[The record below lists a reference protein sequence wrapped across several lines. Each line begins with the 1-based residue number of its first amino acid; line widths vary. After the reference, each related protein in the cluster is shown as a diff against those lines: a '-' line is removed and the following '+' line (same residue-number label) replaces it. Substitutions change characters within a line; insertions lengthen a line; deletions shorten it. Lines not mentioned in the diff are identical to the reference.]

1 MPTATASMSRGTGRQ
16 WIAVLSGCA
25 LAVAALVAPASPAL
39 HHQAVLGAILET
51 SVAIVGTLVALLAF
65 GRYRRSRRIGD
76 LAIAC
81 AVAELAWVHAL
92 FRSVPDLISPNSVG
106 SGFAERTE
114 IWGTLLVRLLAAGL
128 LVMVVSPRWRV
139 ASQPA
144 VARYRRLA
152 MVVPGVAAVA
162 MVLLIWLAPVSHTGM
177 MAHLTWSH
185 LAYLGLKLGGAVLF
199 MVAYFRLSR
208 LAREESDR
216 FLGWIAVGCVF
227 AAIAMVTFTALPM
240 GASDSF
246 QLGDVLLAAAVF
258 TWAVGALC
266 EIHSYWSGITAA
278 ARRETRRSVA
288 LDLHDGLA
296 QELALLTT
304 YTYASPELRASPEW
318 HQQLSLTA
326 ERALAEARRA
336 IDALANDDPIPFDA
350 DLAGVVEAVSRNDV
364 DVRVEVDR
372 DAGDPASDPWQRESI
387 IRIVREAVS
396 NAVRH
401 GGARRIDIHYGG
413 ATTPVLRVLDDG
425 AGFDVSEASASG
437 RFGLVSMRERAAA
450 IGASFEIESEPG
462 IGTRVS
468 VQWP

>member
-1 MPTATASMSRGTGRQ
+1 MATAAGRQ
-16 WIAVLSGCA
+16 WIAILLGGA
-25 LAVAALVAPASPAL
+25 LVAVALVAPVAPGL

-92 FRSVPDLISPNSVG
+92 FRSLPDLISPDSIG

-139 ASQPA
+139 AAQANALTDQRFRVVASGVVAGA
-144 VARYRRLA
+144 VALA
-152 MVVPGVAAVA
+152 
-162 MVLLIWLAPVSHTGM
+162 LLIWLAPVSHTGM
-177 MAHLTWSH
+177 VTHLTWSH
-185 LAYLGLKLGGAVLF
+185 LTYLGLKVTGAALF
-199 MVAYFRLSR
+199 FVAYFRLSR
-208 LAREESDR
+208 LARQESDR
-216 FLGWIAVGCVF
+216 FLGWIAVGCMF
-227 AAIAMVTFTALPM
+227 AAIATVSFTGLPM
-240 GASDSF
+240 GASDTF
-246 QLGDVLLAAAVF
+246 QLGDMLLAAAVF

-266 EIHSYWSGITAA
+266 EIHSYWSDIADA

-296 QELALLTT
+296 QELALLAT
-304 YTYASPELRASPEW
+304 YTYASAELRASPEW

-350 DLAGVVEAVSRNDV
+350 DLAGVAEAISQNDV
-364 DVRVEVDR
+364 DVHVEVDR
-372 DAGDPASDPWQRESI
+372 DAGDPASDPLQRESI

-413 ATTPVLRVLDDG
+413 GGATSPILRVLDDG
-425 AGFDVSEASASG
+425 AGFDVSEASDSG
-437 RFGLVSMRERAAA
+437 RFGLVSMRERAEA

-462 IGTRVS
+462 IGTRVL

>member
-1 MPTATASMSRGTGRQ
+1 MLA
-16 WIAVLSGCA
+16 GCA

-51 SVAIVGTLVALLAF
+51 SVAVVGTLVALLAF
-65 GRYRRSRRIGD
+65 GRFRRSRRIGD

-92 FRSVPDLISPNSVG
+92 FRSVPDLISPHSVG

-128 LVMVVSPRWRV
+128 LVMVVSPRWR
-139 ASQPA
+139 AATQPM
-144 VARYRRLA
+144 VARHRWWR
-152 MVVPGVAAVA
+152 MVGPGVVAVAVA
-162 MVLLIWLAPVSHTGM
+162 MVLLIWLAPVSHTAM
-177 MAHLTWSH
+177 TAQLTWSH
-185 LAYLGLKLGGAVLF
+185 LAYLGLKVASAALF
-199 MVAYFRLSR
+199 MAAFFRLSR

-227 AAIAMVTFTALPM
+227 AAIATVSFSGLPM
-240 GASDSF
+240 DTSDSF

-266 EIHSYWSGITAA
+266 EIHSYWSDIADA

-336 IDALANDDPIPFDA
+336 IDALANDGPIPFDA
-350 DLAGVVEAVSRNDV
+350 DLASVAEAISRNNV
-364 DVRVEVDR
+364 DVHVEVDR
-372 DAGDPASDPWQRESI
+372 ERGDPASDPWQRESI

-413 ATTPVLRVLDDG
+413 GGSDAPVLRVLDDG
-425 AGFDVSEASASG
+425 AGFDVSEASTSG

-450 IGASFEIESEPG
+450 IGASFDIESEPG
-462 IGTRVS
+462 VGTSVS